1 MLCCATSL
9 SPFYRNTDVRVP
21 RPTLGDSGF
30 GLKKSSVNLRE
41 RAGIKFKGWGFLIA
55 TTFFPLTPKFR
66 CETFLT
72 FFYVKPQTK
81 SAGTSMSEKT

>member
-9 SPFYRNTDVRVP
+9 FPFYRNTDVRVP
-21 RPTLGDSGF
+21 RPTLRDSGF

-55 TTFFPLTPKFR
+55 TTFFPLIPNFH

-72 FFYVKPQTK
+72 FFMLSLKQ
-81 SAGTSMSEKT
+81 SLRDFNE